1 MGRKMASAGLPS
13 FVLWQGMKSRASGLP
28 MLMQDAI
35 SDDSLLASERVNASL
50 RQLAALANIV
60 QATQFALYCRECI
73 KLLALYVQ
81 QRNRRTT
88 LEPLLLGAAVRVLL
102 SLASPLQCFIDSGN
116 LNELRRAR
124 GASVVDHIN
133 RSKNPMWAEPSLKS
147 LLRKQLL
154 SAHYAL
160 GDSANYSEPCDAP
173 AQSNSF
179 RSLNR
184 VAALCLGRT
193 LLENVE
199 NARSNQQTCVQILR
213 LELCCHPVRVS
224 EPPKTLK
231 DMRKLHL
238 ETATAHLLRALRR
251 KMREL
256 IVQAEQREGV
266 NLELS
271 LWILQRANVCCA
283 LLKPSHAQAIVKICV
298 SAQHLALHLRC
309 WASKECEAHTLLY
322 LCALALERHLDIAIA
337 VQQGQRPCERTDIRL
352 CRKVQHFLRTHRRRL
367 RSVYSAPFSNVRV
380 IACKEVQGI
389 HQQLRESSKLH
400 KKTRTTMSV
409 DDELFYSVIRC
420 KAIALYM
427 GEMALYELLFSIR
440 ELVVLAIERRLM
452 LTKIV
457 FSLLPR
463 LTAYCLRSLQKGGRV
478 LGYDTRLISSLSE
491 SLRAYRQVALSKI
504 TNRDSRISLPVALGQ
519 GKNRDKRTIATT
531 QLPSFLAKNIRYVIA
546 DPVAF
551 CGCQSTQE
559 FAKLSREVV
568 LELTVLARGAR
579 ALQVDRVAA
588 LSEVLLET
596 YRSLNALA
604 VLPAEKDLQE
614 NLQGAHRCLRLAL
627 NQAAARQ
634 AVCEVR
640 PTIVSLY
647 RFVEFLH
654 RAPAHAPDSIQ
665 AALSAVNSL
674 AADMRVFADVFTSAI
689 AHGRAARIH
698 LAQDQLRALLAAT
711 SRLQEDLCSNGMIAV
726 ARWGPA
732 FNYTVGRYSNERGKP
747 ARLALLIDGIEAP
760 RTLVQGLQSPLQTLL
775 CLMIEHS
782 VELVTQRRAAGKPDS
797 AQLRVLATRSGTQL
811 RLCLQDDGSGLTGS
825 ELNSVSQ
832 ELEALGG
839 SLSLEGKEG
848 GGSMI
853 SVLVDC
859 ASVRWDIASKPL

>member
-1 MGRKMASAGLPS
+1 MTSVGLPS

-28 MLMQDAI
+28 MLMQKALT
-35 SDDSLLASERVNASL
+35 DDSLLASERVTASL

-60 QATQFALYCRECI
+60 QATQLALYCRECN
-73 KLLALYVQ
+73 KVLALYVQ
-81 QRNRRTT
+81 HSARRSS
-88 LEPLLLGAAVRVLL
+88 LEPLLLGAAVRVPL
-102 SLASPLQCFIDSGN
+102 SLASPLQCFIDSRS

-133 RSKNPMWAEPSLKS
+133 SGKKTMWAVPNLKT

-154 SAHYAL
+154 NAHYAL

-173 AQSNSF
+173 AQLNSF

-184 VAALCLGRT
+184 VAALFLGST

-213 LELCCHPVRVS
+213 LELCCLPVSVS
-224 EPPKTLK
+224 APPKTFK
-231 DMRKLHL
+231 SMCKLHH
-238 ETATAHLLRALRR
+238 ESSTVQLLRALRR
-251 KMREL
+251 RVRGL
-256 IVQAEQREGV
+256 IEQADQNDGLH
-266 NLELS
+266 LEFT
-271 LWILQRANVCCA
+271 LWIFQKINVCCG
-283 LLKPSHAQAIVKICV
+283 LMKSSQAQAIANICV
-298 SAQHLALHLRC
+298 SAQHLSLHLRC
-309 WASKECEAHTLLY
+309 WASKESEAHTLLY

-352 CRKVQHFLRTHRRRL
+352 RRKVQHYLRAHRRRL
-367 RSVYSAPFSNVRV
+367 RSEYSTAFSNARET
-380 IACKEVQGI
+380 ACKEVHII
-389 HQQLRESSKLH
+389 HQQFRDSSKLH
-400 KKTRTTMSV
+400 KKTLTKLSV
-409 DDELFYSVIRC
+409 DDVIFYSVIRC

-440 ELVVLAIERRLM
+440 ELVVLSIERRLL
-452 LTKIV
+452 LTKTV
-457 FSLLPR
+457 LKLLPR
-463 LTAYCLRSLQKGGRV
+463 ITAYCLRSLQIGGRV
-478 LGYDTRLISSLSE
+478 LGYDTRLVSSLSE
-491 SLRAYRQVALSKI
+491 TLRAYRQVALSKI
-504 TNRDSRISLPVALGQ
+504 TDRDNRISLPIALGQ
-519 GKNRDKRTIATT
+519 GKNRDKLTIATT
-531 QLPSFLAKNIRYVIA
+531 QLPSFLARNIRYVIA

-551 CGCQSTQE
+551 CSCDSTQE
-559 FAKLSREVV
+559 FARLSKEVV

-579 ALQVDRVAA
+579 ALQVDRVAD

-604 VLPAEKDLQE
+604 LLPAKEDLQE
-614 NLQGAHRCLRLAL
+614 NLQVAHRCLRLAL

-634 AVCEVR
+634 TVCEVR
-640 PTIVSLY
+640 PTIVKLY

-654 RAPAHAPDSIQ
+654 RAPTHAPDSIQ
-665 AALSAVNSL
+665 AALIAVNAL
-674 AADMRVFADVFTSAI
+674 AADMRVFADVFTSVI
-689 AHGRAARIH
+689 DHGRAARIH

-711 SRLQEDLCSNGMIAV
+711 SRLQEDLCSNGLIDV

-760 RTLVQGLQSPLQTLL
+760 RTLVQGFQSPLQSLL

-782 VELVTQRRAAGKPDS
+782 IEAVTQRRAAGKPDS
-797 AQLRVLATRSGTQL
+797 AQLRVLATRSGSQL
-811 RLCLQDDGSGLTGS
+811 RLWLQDDGSGLTGN
-825 ELNSVSQ
+825 ELSSVSQ
-832 ELEALGG
+832 ELGALGG
-839 SLSLEGKEG
+839 TLSLEVKEG
-848 GGSMI
+848 SGSMI